1 MEPWVIVAITAGIDV
16 VVCALFSVIF
26 RPCVDKD
33 GNNRIGLN
41 ELPQWAVS
49 LGPVVDGGGFYNLGT
64 LTLLQTLLEAFAFSA
79 TYGLITVLTC
89 NVLFIRLDKT
99 LGSIL
104 TVYTVFQ
111 AMQFQCTYSTNGV
124 HVATSHIIHFVY
136 YACGFL
142 PLYFYRRSMAAWLVT
157 ALVAVRLIAHTAL
170 KFYVWPKYPSF
181 HQIFPLFERVN
192 GELKQWCT
200 VETYPE
206 KSKSLPLMQLLSLCI
221 PFPVYEMLNMHITS
235 CMCFGGIISL
245 LCMVA
250 LPEGSD
256 TSRSLAITVGASS
269 LAALL
274 YMFLPCG
281 WVPGKLATL
290 SRFFPRTLAVLG
302 FAAGAGLVTLN
313 LTPEFRATTDNMAA
327 VIIVTGHSLHAFG
340 LFLFLWSWFAAR
352 RHLSYCFGAAEYDAV
367 PKLGKPAQHPEQS
380 L

>member
-1 MEPWVIVAITAGIDV
+1 MFGRSI
-16 VVCALFSVIF
+16 
-26 RPCVDKD
+26 
-33 GNNRIGLN
+33 
-41 ELPQWAVS
+41 QVS
-49 LGPVVDGGGFYNLGT
+49 
-64 LTLLQTLLEAFAFSA
+64 AR
-79 TYGLITVLTC
+79 
-89 NVLFIRLDKT
+89 FIQR
-99 LGSIL
+99 
-104 TVYTVFQ
+104 
-111 AMQFQCTYSTNGV
+111 
-124 HVATSHIIHFVY
+124 
-136 YACGFL
+136 
-142 PLYFYRRSMAAWLVT
+142 
-157 ALVAVRLIAHTAL
+157 
-170 KFYVWPKYPSF
+170 
-181 HQIFPLFERVN
+181 
-192 GELKQWCT
+192 WCT

-206 KSKSLPLMQLLSLCI
+206 KSKSLPLMQWLSLCI

-245 LCMVA
+245 ICTVA
-250 LPEGSD
+250 LAEGSD

-290 SRFFPRTLAVLG
+290 SGFFPRTLAVLG

-352 RHLSYCFGAAEYDAV
+352 RHLSYCFGAAEYAAV
-367 PKLGKPAQHPEQS
+367 PKLGTPAHHPEQS